1 MVSPFLLL
9 SKLQLCTA
17 YLEASKI
24 KGSRGEDDVLPTKWE
39 FQEKSDDC
47 NLLGQTPLQLAV
59 EKGFVDV
66 VRILVQRLGV
76 DVDAP
81 DEAGWTALH
90 WACAIRREQEAAADD
105 IVKMLLDA
113 GAAVGTVTK
122 DKGDSALH
130 FAAASGHLT
139 VVKRLV
145 GMGAN
150 VNRANDEDA
159 TPVHVAAQRGNTDV
173 IKFLNASGGD
183 MARRNSTGGA
193 AVVDMIFPKINRNPS
208 TVCATNPSTLLLR
221 GGFSLSLPYRA

>member
-1 MVSPFLLL
+1 M
-9 SKLQLCTA
+9 QLCTA

-76 DVDAP
+76 DVDTP

-105 IVKMLLDA
+105 IAKMLLDA

-130 FAAASGHLT
+130 FAAASGHLR
-139 VVKRLV
+139 VVKQLV

-183 MARRNSTGGA
+183 MARRNSTGGEA
-193 AVVDMIFPKINRNPS
+193 AGRGLR
-208 TVCATNPSTLLLR
+208 LLT
-221 GGFSLSLPYRA
+221 